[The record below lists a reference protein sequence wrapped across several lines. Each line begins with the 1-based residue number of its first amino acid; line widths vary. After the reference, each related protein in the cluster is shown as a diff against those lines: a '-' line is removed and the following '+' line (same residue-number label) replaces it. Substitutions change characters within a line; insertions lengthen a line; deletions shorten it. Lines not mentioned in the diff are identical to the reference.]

1 MTTIP
6 GHIESG
12 GSEIVVGNGRGGPTG
27 GAGPIER
34 LSLARPVLPCP
45 GCVHAAVCSIRPLL
59 DPEKLAFRTPP
70 TPHEAIRVRLAVE
83 VECSHFLAD
92 PSWSPP
98 EAPKAIPAHSTPRE
112 SARRG
117 TEASKRLRAA
127 AKAPPAAGGGP
138 GHGARH
144 TDAEIEAAV
153 AEHGT
158 YAAAA
163 RALGY
168 RDGWA
173 ISQRLAT
180 IAARKAKASGT
191 GVAEA

>member
-1 MTTIP
+1 VTIP

-70 TPHEAIRVRLAVE
+70 TPHEAIRVRLVID

-98 EAPKAIPAHSTPRE
+98 EAPKAIPPHATARE
-112 SARRG
+112 SSRRG
-117 TEASKRLRAA
+117 AEASKRLRAA
-127 AKAPPAAGGGP
+127 AKAPAAAGGGP
-138 GHGARH
+138 GRIRKPWSPEAR
-144 TDAEIEAAV
+144 AAQSMLVKASIERRR
-153 AEHGT
+153 
-158 YAAAA
+158 AAA
-163 RALGY
+163 G
-168 RDGWA
+168 
-173 ISQRLAT
+173 
-180 IAARKAKASGT
+180 SG
-191 GVAEA
+191 GA